1 IADESCRLHLSDHPQ
16 HVSAIIFLL
25 VTQAVEPDERNGSVA
40 SEQFTQLELHVG
52 KIALPLRALWLTMQ
66 FSLVGRWYR
75 GIWGGAG
82 LEGSS
87 KTRGHVVFMTGLR
100 EVRHDVPAI
109 RCSGD
114 LVVGVGRVEHAK
126 SS

>member
-1 IADESCRLHLSDHPQ
+1 SLGGNGCGNELFRCFIVGIDTKPIADESCRLHLSDHPQ

-82 LEGSS
+82 
-87 KTRGHVVFMTGLR
+87 
-100 EVRHDVPAI
+100 
-109 RCSGD
+109 
-114 LVVGVGRVEHAK
+114 
-126 SS
+126 